1 MSSSSHSPS
10 ALEEPMS
17 EQRLF
22 LRKKVPL
29 PIPIELLPGK
39 EMWLHDIGE
48 GGLSVSGS
56 SRLEPGTA
64 TFFSFQFPDANSII
78 EASGVVAWCDG
89 LGRVGIR
96 FTRVKP
102 DSSAVLKRWL
112 KNDDKQSSSNVERS
126 AADPATADPNRAG
139 IEGDAANLRQEI
151 ARTNLDSSGALDL
164 LAGRMKDRTRASG
177 AAIALREQDSVICRA
192 SSGNAPPAGTP
203 LNIDNT
209 VTGECYR
216 SGNIVSI
223 TDTEKDAR
231 VDSELCQQLEFRSL
245 LIVPIARGEEMVGI
259 LEVFSPLAGN
269 FEGGDILL
277 LGSIAEVAAEIYSA
291 QQRRPSLPTLDA
303 AQEIPFLV
311 SEGIEQVPQ
320 SVDSLGEAKQ
330 ESDSVPAGTAQN
342 SAGPGTGEAIEAHNG
357 KRSETGESAPSL
369 SSPATQGSE
378 DERNEAH
385 ENHWKPRNYL
395 LLMAGLTA
403 LGIGMG
409 DIVDWHMTSRLAR
422 ASAQS
427 AVAANEKNGAP
438 APTSEL
444 RLTEDANGLPSA
456 AVDSAA
462 KAPIAVTLLPAKKTR
477 SATLQKSSFPL
488 KSAIQLPTSAS
499 LGGGS
504 KTTASLSRS
513 EAIPLAGP
521 ARNLDPQGTAQLI
534 PAKLLHRV
542 DPVVPDFAKG
552 AGIDG
557 TVLLSAVI
565 GTDGKLKDV
574 KFVSGDRALAIEAF
588 RALRDWRYR
597 PYMLNGKPIEAETRI
612 VMNFRP

>member
-1 MSSSSHSPS
+1 MSSSVHSPS

-64 TFFSFQFPDANSII
+64 TFFTFQFPDANSII

-89 LGRVGIR
+89 SGRVGIR
-96 FTRVKP
+96 FTRIKP

-112 KNDDKQSSSNVERS
+112 KTDEKQSS
-126 AADPATADPNRAG
+126 AASEQQPADRAPAG
-139 IEGDAANLRQEI
+139 IESDTAALREEIERANLDCS
-151 ARTNLDSSGALDL
+151 NALDL
-164 LAGRMKDRTRASG
+164 LAERMKIRTRASG
-177 AAIALREQDSVICRA
+177 AAIALREADAVICRA
-192 SSGNAPPAGTP
+192 STGNAPPAGTP
-203 LNIDNT
+203 LDIDNT

-216 SGNIVSI
+216 SGNIVAI
-223 TDTEKDAR
+223 TDAENDPR
-231 VDSELCQQLEFRSL
+231 VDAELCRELEFRSL
-245 LIVPIARGEEMVGI
+245 LIVPIAEGEEVVGI

-277 LGSIAEVAAEIYSA
+277 LGSIAEVAADIYGA
-291 QQRRPSLPTLDA
+291 QQRKPSVPTPVA
-303 AQEIPFLV
+303 AQLIPFLV
-311 SEGIEQVPQ
+311 SEHVEQVLETAAIHRAEPPEETPAND
-320 SVDSLGEAKQ
+320 VPHNVGEPITKGSLEPRR
-330 ESDSVPAGTAQN
+330 E
-342 SAGPGTGEAIEAHNG
+342 I
-357 KRSETGESAPSL
+357 RSETPDTTRSVPPSRL
-369 SSPATQGSE
+369 ETSRQ
-378 DERNEAH
+378 DENEKTDSR
-385 ENHWKPRNYL
+385 WKPRNYL
-395 LLMAGLTA
+395 LLMAGLTV
-403 LGIGMG
+403 LGIGTG
-409 DIVDWHMTSRLAR
+409 DVVDWHMTSRLAR
-422 ASAQS
+422 SSVQSVPAIRGHDIVSVTNSDPKLPEHDNVLLSSAADS
-427 AVAANEKNGAP
+427 PPATRIAVAPLPLKNTSGAKIYK
-438 APTSEL
+438 
-444 RLTEDANGLPSA
+444 SA
-456 AVDSAA
+456 LA
-462 KAPIAVTLLPAKKTR
+462 
-477 SATLQKSSFPL
+477 L
-488 KSAIQLPTSAS
+488 KSATQGITPHSPVGDPPS
-499 LGGGS
+499 
-504 KTTASLSRS
+504 TALLTPSQ
-513 EAIPLAGP
+513 AVPLAGSVP
-521 ARNLDPQGTAQLI
+521 NLDSRNTAQLT

-542 DPVVPDFAKG
+542 DPVVPDFAKE

-612 VMNFRP
+612 VMNFKP

>member
-1 MSSSSHSPS
+1 MSSSVHSPS

-29 PIPIELLPGK
+29 PVPIELLPGK

-89 LGRVGIR
+89 SGRVGIR
-96 FTRVKP
+96 FTRIKP

-112 KNDDKQSSSNVERS
+112 KNDEKQSSSS
-126 AADPATADPNRAG
+126 AEQPAAEPVRAG
-139 IEGDAANLRQEI
+139 IGSDAATLRQEVSR
-151 ARTNLDSSGALDL
+151 ANLDSSGALDL
-164 LAGRMKDRTRASG
+164 LAERMKDRTRASG
-177 AAIALREQDSVICRA
+177 AAIALRDDDSVICRA

-203 LNIDNT
+203 LSIDNT

-231 VDSELCQQLEFRSL
+231 VDAELCRQLEFRSL
-245 LIVPIARGEEMVGI
+245 LIVPIAAGEEVVGI
-259 LEVFSPLAGN
+259 LEVFSTLAGN
-269 FEGGDILL
+269 FEGGDVLL
-277 LGSIAEVAAEIYSA
+277 LGSIAEVAAEIYGA
-291 QQRRPSLPTLDA
+291 QQRKPSLAAPLA
-303 AQEIPFLV
+303 AQDTPFPV
-311 SEGIEQVPQ
+311 TERVEQMLPTA
-320 SVDSLGEAKQ
+320 DTLEEAKQ
-330 ESDSVPAGTAQN
+330 ENDSLPADTAQN
-342 SAGPGTGEAIEAHNG
+342 SADPGTGEAIEAHNET
-357 KRSETGESAPSL
+357 RSETGESASSI

-477 SATLQKSSFPL
+477 SETLQKSSFPL

>member
-1 MSSSSHSPS
+1 MSSSVHSPS

-29 PIPIELLPGK
+29 PVPIELLPGK

-78 EASGVVAWCDG
+78 EASGIVAWCDG
-89 LGRVGIR
+89 SGRVGIR
-96 FTRVKP
+96 FTRIKP

-112 KNDDKQSSSNVERS
+112 KNDEKQSSSS
-126 AADPATADPNRAG
+126 AEQPAAEPIRAG
-139 IEGDAANLRQEI
+139 IGSDASALRQEI
-151 ARTNLDSSGALDL
+151 ARANLDFSGALDL
-164 LAGRMKDRTRASG
+164 LAERMKDRTRASG
-177 AAIALREQDSVICRA
+177 AAIALRDDDSVICRA

-203 LNIDNT
+203 LSIDNT

-231 VDSELCQQLEFRSL
+231 VDAELCRRLEFRSL
-245 LIVPIARGEEMVGI
+245 LIVPIAAGEEVMGI
-259 LEVFSPLAGN
+259 LEVFSTLAGN
-269 FEGGDILL
+269 FEGGDVLL
-277 LGSIAEVAAEIYSA
+277 LGSIAEVAAEIYGA
-291 QQRRPSLPTLDA
+291 QQRKPSPAAPLA
-303 AQEIPFLV
+303 AQDTPFPV
-311 SEGIEQVPQ
+311 TERVEQMLPGA
-320 SVDSLGEAKQ
+320 DTLEEAKQ
-330 ESDSVPAGTAQN
+330 ENDSVPADTAQN
-342 SAGPGTGEAIEAHNG
+342 SADPGTGEAIEAHNET
-357 KRSETGESAPSL
+357 RSETGESASTM

-395 LLMAGLTA
+395 LLMAGLTV

-422 ASAQS
+422 SSAQP
-427 AVAANEKNGAP
+427 AVVPKGETRSP
-438 APTSEL
+438 AETGEPKL
-444 RLTEDANGLPSA
+444 HEDANGLSISA
-456 AVDSAA
+456 AEPA
-462 KAPIAVTLLPAKKTR
+462 KARISVTTPPVKNTVGAK
-477 SATLQKSSFPL
+477 LEKSSFPL
-488 KSAIQLPTSAS
+488 K
-499 LGGGS
+499 
-504 KTTASLSRS
+504 R
-513 EAIPLAGP
+513 AIPLATSAPVNRSKTIASLSPSKAVPLGGSAP
-521 ARNLDPQGTAQLI
+521 NVDARATAQLT

-552 AGIDG
+552 AGIDE

-588 RALRDWRYR
+588 RAVRDWRYR

>member
-1 MSSSSHSPS
+1 
-10 ALEEPMS
+10 MS

-89 LGRVGIR
+89 SGRVGIR

-112 KNDDKQSSSNVERS
+112 KTDEKQASSAPEQQK
-126 AADPATADPNRAG
+126 ADRPLAG
-139 IEGDAANLRQEI
+139 IEGDAAGLREEI
-151 ARTNLDSSGALDL
+151 ARANLDSSGALDL
-164 LAGRMKDRTRASG
+164 MAERMKARTRASG
-177 AAIALREQDSVICRA
+177 AAIALRDAESVICRA

-203 LNIDNT
+203 LKIDNT

-223 TDTEKDAR
+223 TETEKDPR
-231 VDSELCQQLEFRSL
+231 VDAELCRQLEFRSL
-245 LIVPIARGEEMVGI
+245 LIVPIAAAEEVVGI
-259 LEVFSPLAGN
+259 LEVFSPVAGN

-277 LGSIAEVAAEIYSA
+277 LGSIAEVAAEIYHA
-291 QQRRPSLPTLDA
+291 QLRKRSLPTPDA
-303 AQEIPFLV
+303 SQAIPFLV
-311 SEGIEQVPQ
+311 SERIEQVLQ
-320 SVDSLGEAKQ
+320 TVHASGETQ
-330 ESDSVPAGTAQN
+330 QGINSPAHDTAQHPAV
-342 SAGPGTGEAIEAHNG
+342 SSTDDAIEASN
-357 KRSETGESAPSL
+357 ETRGETREAGASV
-369 SSPATQGSE
+369 SSPGAERSANQQSE
-378 DERNEAH
+378 EVKD
-385 ENHWKPRNYL
+385 HWKPRNYL
-395 LLMAGLTA
+395 LLMVGLTI

-409 DIVDWHMTSRLAR
+409 DIVDWHMMSRLAR
-422 ASAQS
+422 SSAQPT
-427 AVAANEKNGAP
+427 AATKAQNTVSEA
-438 APTSEL
+438 TSDWKPP
-444 RLTEDANGLPSA
+444 DAHNA
-456 AVDSAA
+456 
-462 KAPIAVTLLPAKKTR
+462 
-477 SATLQKSSFPL
+477 
-488 KSAIQLPTSAS
+488 LPTSAVEPERNLGINVTS
-499 LGGGS
+499 LPVRKTVGAQLEKSSLALKTAREPGTSTSSGGNSQSMTFLGS
-504 KTTASLSRS
+504 S
-513 EAIPLAGP
+513 EAVPLAGP
-521 ARNLDPQGTAQLI
+521 VPNLDPKSATQLT

-542 DPVVPDFAKG
+542 DPVVPDFAKSE
-552 AGIDG
+552 GIDE

-565 GTDGKLKDV
+565 GINGKLKDV

-588 RALRDWRYR
+588 RAVRDWRYR

-612 VMNFRP
+612 VMNFKP

>member
-1 MSSSSHSPS
+1 MSSSVHSPS

-29 PIPIELLPGK
+29 PVPIELLPGK

-89 LGRVGIR
+89 SGRVGIR
-96 FTRVKP
+96 FTRIKP

-112 KNDDKQSSSNVERS
+112 KNDEKQSSSS
-126 AADPATADPNRAG
+126 AEQPAAEPVRAG
-139 IEGDAANLRQEI
+139 IGSDAATLRQEVSR
-151 ARTNLDSSGALDL
+151 ANLDSSGALDL
-164 LAGRMKDRTRASG
+164 LAERMKDRTRASG
-177 AAIALREQDSVICRA
+177 AAIALRDDDSVICRA

-203 LNIDNT
+203 LSIDNT

-231 VDSELCQQLEFRSL
+231 VDAELCRQLEFRSL
-245 LIVPIARGEEMVGI
+245 LIVPIAAGEEVVGI
-259 LEVFSPLAGN
+259 LEVFSTLAGN
-269 FEGGDILL
+269 FEGGDVLL
-277 LGSIAEVAAEIYSA
+277 LGSIAEVAAEIYGA
-291 QQRRPSLPTLDA
+291 QQRKPSLAVPLA
-303 AQEIPFLV
+303 AQGTPFPV
-311 SEGIEQVPQ
+311 TERVEQMLQ
-320 SVDSLGEAKQ
+320 TADTFEEAKQ
-330 ESDSVPAGTAQN
+330 ENDSVPADTAQN
-342 SAGPGTGEAIEAHNG
+342 SADPGTGEAIEAHNET
-357 KRSETGESAPSL
+357 RSETEESASST
-369 SSPATQGSE
+369 SSPETQGSE

-395 LLMAGLTA
+395 LLMAGLTV

-422 ASAQS
+422 SSAQP
-427 AVAANEKNGAP
+427 AVATNENRATP
-438 APTSEL
+438 ATSEL
-444 RLTEDANGLPSA
+444 KLAEDGNGLPIS
-456 AVDSAA
+456 AVDPAA
-462 KAPIAVTLLPAKKTR
+462 KTRIAVTSLPVKKTTG
-477 SATLQKSSFPL
+477 AKLEKSSFPRM
-488 KSAIQLPTSAS
+488 SASQLATSAS
-499 LGGGS
+499 PAGL
-504 KTTASLSRS
+504 KTTASLSPS
-513 EAIPLAGP
+513 KAVSLGGSA
-521 ARNLDPQGTAQLI
+521 ANLDARATAQLT

-542 DPVVPDFAKG
+542 DPVVPDFARS
-552 AGIDG
+552 AGIDA

-574 KFVSGDRALAIEAF
+574 KFVSGDRALAAEAF
-588 RALRDWRYR
+588 RAVRDWRYR
-597 PYMLNGKPIEAETRI
+597 PYMLKGKPIEAETRI
-612 VMNFRP
+612 VMNFKP

>member
-1 MSSSSHSPS
+1 
-10 ALEEPMS
+10 MS

-64 TFFSFQFPDANSII
+64 TFFSFQFPDANSMI

-89 LGRVGIR
+89 SGRVGIR
-96 FTRVKP
+96 FTRIKP
-102 DSSAVLKRWL
+102 DSTAVLKRWL
-112 KNDDKQSSSNVERS
+112 KSDEKQSSAGAEPIVAE
-126 AADPATADPNRAG
+126 APRAG
-139 IEGDAANLRQEI
+139 IEGDASALRHEI
-151 ARTNLDSSGALDL
+151 ARANLDSSRAFQL
-164 LAGRMKDRTRASG
+164 LAERMKDRTRASG
-177 AAIALREQDSVICRA
+177 AAIALRDVDAVICRA

-223 TDTEKDAR
+223 TDTEKDSR
-231 VDSELCQQLEFRSL
+231 VDAELCRQLEFRSL
-245 LIVPIARGEEMVGI
+245 LIVPIASGEEVVGI

-277 LGSIAEVAAEIYSA
+277 LGSVAEVVAEIHGAEQRKPSA
-291 QQRRPSLPTLDA
+291 LTPDL
-303 AQEIPFLV
+303 AQPIPFLV
-311 SEGIEQVPQ
+311 SDRLEQAPH
-320 SVDSLGEAKQ
+320 SDETESEKQ
-330 ESDSVPAGTAQN
+330 ESRISANTPHDSIQPMTDKGAAGHNETRIESRETAARE
-342 SAGPGTGEAIEAHNG
+342 SSSWAD
-357 KRSETGESAPSL
+357 RSESPQNEESES
-369 SSPATQGSE
+369 
-378 DERNEAH
+378 
-385 ENHWKPRNYL
+385 HWKPRNYL
-395 LLMAGLTA
+395 LLMAGLTI

-409 DIVDWHMTSRLAR
+409 DIADWRMTSRLAR
-422 ASAQS
+422 SGVQP
-427 AVAANEKNGAP
+427 VAAIKGQDSTTVSDTDPKVPEHDDGLLSTGANLP
-438 APTSEL
+438 ARSPTLPTSVPPEK
-444 RLTEDANGLPSA
+444 TSG
-456 AVDSAA
+456 A
-462 KAPIAVTLLPAKKTR
+462 KVE
-477 SATLQKSSFPL
+477 KSSFIL
-488 KSAIQLPTSAS
+488 TNSAQGAAGAPMPGDLQTS
-499 LGGGS
+499 L
-504 KTTASLSRS
+504 RPS

-521 ARNLDPQGTAQLI
+521 VPNLDPKTASQLT

-542 DPVVPDFAKG
+542 DPVVPDFAKS
-552 AGIDG
+552 ADIEG

-565 GTDGKLKDV
+565 GTDGRLKDV

-588 RALRDWRYR
+588 RAVRDWRYR

-612 VMNFRP
+612 VMNFKP

>member
-1 MSSSSHSPS
+1 LSSSLHSPS

-64 TFFSFQFPDANSII
+64 TFFSFQFPDASSII

-89 LGRVGIR
+89 SGRVGIR
-96 FTRVKP
+96 FTRIKP

-112 KNDDKQSSSNVERS
+112 KTDEQQSASRAEQPMTDRG
-126 AADPATADPNRAG
+126 RAG
-139 IEGDAANLRQEI
+139 MDRDAAALRQEL
-151 ARTNLDSSGALDL
+151 ARANLDSSGAVHL
-164 LAGRMKDRTRASG
+164 LAERMKACTRASG
-177 AAIALREQDSVICRA
+177 AAIALRDDDSVICRA

-209 VTGECYR
+209 ATGECYR

-223 TDTEKDAR
+223 TDTEKDSR
-231 VDSELCQQLEFRSL
+231 VDAELCRQLEFRSL
-245 LIVPIARGEEMVGI
+245 LIVPIAASEEVVGI
-259 LEVFSPLAGN
+259 LEVFSPIPGN

-277 LGSIAEVAAEIYSA
+277 LGSIAEVAGEIYGA
-291 QQRRPSLPTLDA
+291 QQRKPNVPAPVA
-303 AQEIPFLV
+303 AQAIPFLV
-311 SEGIEQVPQ
+311 SEQIERVLR
-320 SVDSLGEAKQ
+320 SADAVSEAKKENTPTATDTA
-330 ESDSVPAGTAQN
+330 ES
-342 SAGPGTGEAIEAHNG
+342 SAVRSTDQVVEAHNQTG
-357 KRSETGESAPSL
+357 GQTRETGPSD
-369 SSPATQGSE
+369 SSPAAETLGKEQ
-378 DERNEAH
+378 NE
-385 ENHWKPRNYL
+385 ESKDYWKPRNYL
-395 LLMAGLTA
+395 LLMAGLTV

-422 ASAQS
+422 SSAQAAMKAQDPASEATSDSKMADDTNALSNS
-427 AVAANEKNGAP
+427 AVVP
-438 APTSEL
+438 AGNLGISVTS
-444 RLTEDANGLPSA
+444 
-456 AVDSAA
+456 
-462 KAPIAVTLLPAKKTR
+462 IATKKTVG
-477 SATLQKSSFPL
+477 AKLAKSSLALNTSREPAAFTF
-488 KSAIQLPTSAS
+488 SAGDSQS
-499 LGGGS
+499 
-504 KTTASLSRS
+504 TASVSPS
-513 EAIPLAGP
+513 EAVPFAGNVP
-521 ARNLDPQGTAQLI
+521 NLDPKTAAQLI
-534 PAKLLHRV
+534 PAKLLHHV
-542 DPVVPDFAKG
+542 DPVVPDFAKS
-552 AGIDG
+552 AGIDE

-588 RALRDWRYR
+588 RAVRDWHYR

>member
-22 LRKKVPL
+22 LRKKVSL

-112 KNDDKQSSSNVERS
+112 KNDDKQSSSNAERS
-126 AADPATADPNRAG
+126 AADPATADSNRAG

-151 ARTNLDSSGALDL
+151 ARTNLDSPGALDL
-164 LAGRMKDRTRASG
+164 LAGRMKDRTRANG
-177 AAIALREQDSVICRA
+177 AAIALREEDSVICRA

-203 LNIDNT
+203 LNIDDT

-231 VDSELCQQLEFRSL
+231 VDSELCRQLEFRSL
-245 LIVPIARGEEMVGI
+245 LIVPIARGEEVVGI

-269 FEGGDILL
+269 FEGGDVLL
-277 LGSIAEVAAEIYSA
+277 LGSIAEVVSEIYGA
-291 QQRRPSLPTLDA
+291 QQRRPSPPALD

-311 SEGIEQVPQ
+311 SERIEQLLQ
-320 SVDSLGEAKQ
+320 SVDTHGEEKQ
-330 ESDSVPAGTAQN
+330 ESDPPDHHAAQN
-342 SAGPGTGEAIEAHNG
+342 PATPSTGEDIEA
-357 KRSETGESAPSL
+357 RDERASETREAPPSL
-369 SSPATQGSE
+369 SSNEPTSSR
-378 DERNEAH
+378 DERNEAR
-385 ENHWKPRNYL
+385 ESRWKPRNYV

-444 RLTEDANGLPSA
+444 KLAEDANGF
-456 AVDSAA
+456 D
-462 KAPIAVTLLPAKKTR
+462 
-477 SATLQKSSFPL
+477 
-488 KSAIQLPTSAS
+488 
-499 LGGGS
+499 GS
-504 KTTASLSRS
+504 KTTASLSPP
-513 EAIPLAGP
+513 EAVPLAGP
-521 ARNLDPQGTAQLI
+521 APNLDARAAAQLI

-542 DPVVPDFAKG
+542 DPVVPDFAKS
-552 AGIDG
+552 AGNDG
-557 TVLLSAVI
+557 TVLLSAII

>member
-1 MSSSSHSPS
+1 
-10 ALEEPMS
+10 MS

-22 LRKKVPL
+22 LRKKVSL

-64 TFFSFQFPDANSII
+64 TFFSFQFPDANSMI

-89 LGRVGIR
+89 SGRVGIR
-96 FTRVKP
+96 FTRIKP
-102 DSSAVLKRWL
+102 DSSALLKRWL
-112 KNDDKQSSSNVERS
+112 KNDDKQSSSSAERS
-126 AADPATADPNRAG
+126 TAERATADLSRAG

-151 ARTNLDSSGALDL
+151 ARTNLDSSGAFDL
-164 LAGRMKDRTRASG
+164 LVGRMKDRTRASG
-177 AAIALREQDSVICRA
+177 AAIALQEQDSVICRA

-231 VDSELCQQLEFRSL
+231 VDSELCRQLEFRSL
-245 LIVPIARGEEMVGI
+245 LIVPIARGEEVVGI

-269 FEGGDILL
+269 FEGGDVLL
-277 LGSIAEVAAEIYSA
+277 LGSIAEVVSEIYGA
-291 QQRRPSLPTLDA
+291 QQRGPSPPAPD

-311 SEGIEQVPQ
+311 NERIEQLLQ
-320 SVDSLGEAKQ
+320 SVDTHGEEKQ
-330 ESDSVPAGTAQN
+330 ESDPPDHHAAQN
-342 SAGPGTGEAIEAHNG
+342 SATPSTGEDIEA
-357 KRSETGESAPSL
+357 RDERASETREAPPSL
-369 SSPATQGSE
+369 SSNEPTSSR
-378 DERNEAH
+378 DERNEAR
-385 ENHWKPRNYL
+385 ESRWKPRNYV

-409 DIVDWHMTSRLAR
+409 DIVDWHVTSRLAR

-444 RLTEDANGLPSA
+444 KLTEDANGF
-456 AVDSAA
+456 D
-462 KAPIAVTLLPAKKTR
+462 
-477 SATLQKSSFPL
+477 
-488 KSAIQLPTSAS
+488 
-499 LGGGS
+499 GS
-504 KTTASLSRS
+504 KTTASLSPP
-513 EAIPLAGP
+513 EAVPLAGP
-521 ARNLDPQGTAQLI
+521 VPNLDARAAAQLT

-542 DPVVPDFAKG
+542 DPVVPDFAKS
-552 AGIDG
+552 AGIDA

>member
-1 MSSSSHSPS
+1 
-10 ALEEPMS
+10 MS

-64 TFFSFQFPDANSII
+64 TFFSFQFPDVNSII

-89 LGRVGIR
+89 SGRVGIR

-112 KNDDKQSSSNVERS
+112 KTDEKQASSPAEQQTTGRAS
-126 AADPATADPNRAG
+126 AG
-139 IEGDAANLRQEI
+139 MEGDAAALREEI
-151 ARTNLDSSGALDL
+151 ARANLNFSDALDL
-164 LAGRMKDRTRASG
+164 LAERMMNRTRASG
-177 AAIALREQDSVICRA
+177 AAIALRDADAVICRS
-192 SSGNAPPAGTP
+192 SSGNAPPAGTA

-216 SGNIVSI
+216 SGNILSI

-231 VDSELCQQLEFRSL
+231 VDAELCRQLEFRSL
-245 LIVPIARGEEMVGI
+245 LIVPIAADEEIVGI

-269 FEGGDILL
+269 FEGGDVLL
-277 LGSIAEVAAEIYSA
+277 LGSTAEVTAELYRA
-291 QQRRPSLPTLDA
+291 QQRRPTVPTPIA
-303 AQEIPFLV
+303 AQPIPFLV
-311 SEGIEQVPQ
+311 SERVEQVLQSAAIVTEEEQDRKIPATDAPQ
-320 SVDSLGEAKQ
+320 TSIARSAGEA
-330 ESDSVPAGTAQN
+330 V
-342 SAGPGTGEAIEAHNG
+342 EAHQETC
-357 KRSETGESAPSL
+357 SETRETGSSV
-369 SSPATQGSE
+369 SSPPFEISGKEQ
-378 DERNEAH
+378 NEEP
-385 ENHWKPRNYL
+385 ENRWKPRNYL
-395 LLMAGLTA
+395 LLMAGLTV

-409 DIVDWHMTSRLAR
+409 DVIDWHMTSRLAHSISQPEAGIKGQNI
-422 ASAQS
+422 ASVTTGDAKMPERDNGSLSS
-427 AVAANEKNGAP
+427 AEDLRGRTRIDP
-438 APTSEL
+438 AP
-444 RLTEDANGLPSA
+444 LPLKKIYG
-456 AVDSAA
+456 A
-462 KAPIAVTLLPAKKTR
+462 KLA
-477 SATLQKSSFPL
+477 KSSLAL
-488 KSAIQLPTSAS
+488 KTSRKPAAFTFSAGDSQS
-499 LGGGS
+499 
-504 KTTASLSRS
+504 TASISPS
-513 EAIPLAGP
+513 EAVSFAGNVP
-521 ARNLDPQGTAQLI
+521 NLDPKSATQLT

-542 DPVVPDFAKG
+542 DPVVPDFAKS
-552 AGIDG
+552 AGIDE

-588 RALRDWRYR
+588 RAVRDWRYR